1 MISEWLC
8 VQLTEDWG
16 DALFGALKKAGGHA
30 YSNMAVG
37 YNNVDVDAA
46 TRHGIAVGNTPVW
59 TSCSQ
64 MYILLRTCGVFK
76 AHRSVSNGI
85 SLFALTSVFILF
97 SVDFYFLFYIML
109 YIFTENSFL
118 NVQTYNLM

>member
-1 MISEWLC
+1 MIVC

-46 TRHGIAVGNTPVW
+46 TRHGIAVGNTPV
-59 TSCSQ
+59 C
-64 MYILLRTCGVFK
+64 ILLRFHPKC
-76 AHRSVSNGI
+76 
-85 SLFALTSVFILF
+85 LFF
-97 SVDFYFLFYIML
+97 
-109 YIFTENSFL
+109 
-118 NVQTYNLM
+118 